1 MNELIQQ
8 VISKVGISEDQAQG
22 SVGVVVEFIKAKL
35 PENLHGVLDSAL
47 GGESAEVGGVAGIAQ
62 KALGGVFGKK
72 D

>member
-22 SVGVVVEFIKAKL
+22 SVGIVVEFIKAKL
-35 PENLHGVLDSAL
+35 PENLHGVIDSAL
-47 GGESAEVGGVAGIAQ
+47 SGESVEAGGVAGIAQ
-62 KALGGVFGKK
+62 QALGGVFGKK